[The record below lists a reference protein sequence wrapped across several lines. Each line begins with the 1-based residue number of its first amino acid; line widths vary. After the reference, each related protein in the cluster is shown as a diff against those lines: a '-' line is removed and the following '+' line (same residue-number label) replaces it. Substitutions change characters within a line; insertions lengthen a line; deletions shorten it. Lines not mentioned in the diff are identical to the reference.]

1 MTAGESHGPKVVAIV
16 EGLPAGLGI
25 DEAAVQHELARRQRG
40 YGRGQRMRSI
50 EHDEPRF
57 TAGLRFGE
65 TCGAPVLVEIEN
77 ADHLKWTAVM
87 SPRPPRTDDRAL
99 YRPRPGH
106 ADLVGG
112 LKYARSDLRDALERA
127 SARNTAA
134 RVAAGALA
142 KALLA
147 ELGVSVY
154 SLVTRI
160 GCAAWTPEGDAAW
173 ADLAG
178 RAEQSDVRCPDEA
191 TASAMRQEVDAA
203 RDAGDTVGGAFVVV
217 ATGLPTGWGSYADWD
232 RKLDGRL
239 AQAVMSI
246 PAVKAVSFGLGEDSG
261 VRRGS
266 QVHDEIR
273 FDEARRLDGSGG
285 YVRATNRAGGLEGG
299 VTNGAD
305 LVMSATMKP
314 ISTLARPLASVDIR
328 DKQASVAGY
337 ERSDI
342 CAVPACGVIAEAAVA
357 FCLADAALEA
367 WGGDTMADLLAHRDH
382 VFARYARS

>member
-1 MTAGESHGPKVVAIV
+1 
-16 EGLPAGLGI
+16 
-25 DEAAVQHELARRQRG
+25 
-40 YGRGQRMRSI
+40 
-50 EHDEPRF
+50 
-57 TAGLRFGE
+57 
-65 TCGAPVLVEIEN
+65 
-77 ADHLKWTAVM
+77 
-87 SPRPPRTDDRAL
+87 
-99 YRPRPGH
+99 
-106 ADLVGG
+106 
-112 LKYARSDLRDALERA
+112 
-127 SARNTAA
+127 
-134 RVAAGALA
+134 
-142 KALLA
+142 
-147 ELGVSVY
+147 
-154 SLVTRI
+154 
-160 GCAAWTPEGDAAW
+160 
-173 ADLAG
+173 
-178 RAEQSDVRCPDEA
+178 
-191 TASAMRQEVDAA
+191 MRQEVDAA
-203 RDAGDTVGGAFVVV
+203 REAGDTVGGAFVVV

-299 VTNGAD
+299 ITNGAD

-328 DKQASVAGY
+328 DKQASAAGY

-367 WGGDTMADLLAHRDH
+367 WGGDTMADLVAHRDH
-382 VFARYARS
+382 VFARYAGS